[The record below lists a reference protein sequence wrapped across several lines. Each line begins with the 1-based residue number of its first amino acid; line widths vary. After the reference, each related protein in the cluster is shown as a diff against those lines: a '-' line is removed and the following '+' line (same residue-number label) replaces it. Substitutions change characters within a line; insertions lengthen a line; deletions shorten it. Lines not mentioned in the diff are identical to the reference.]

1 MEEQNPSELA
11 RIVERNIEALL
22 ARRKAE
28 ERQLSFQER
37 IAERITSFTGS
48 MKFVWLHVIV
58 YGLWIAINLG
68 AIPFIP
74 KFDPTFVILAMEAS
88 VEAIFLST
96 FILITQNR
104 MMAQADKRADLN
116 LQISLLAEHE
126 ITRLIKVISEIG
138 ERMHVQAAQ
147 HPELRELK
155 EDIQPERVLD
165 TIEEEERRM
174 SHHERRGH
182 HDRGR

>member
-1 MEEQNPSELA
+1 MEERPVDSEMA
-11 RIVERNIEALL
+11 RVVERNIEALL

-28 ERQLSFQER
+28 ERELTWPER
-37 IAERITSFTGS
+37 LAERITTFTGN
-48 MKFVWLHVIV
+48 MKFVWLHAFV

-74 KFDPTFVILAMEAS
+74 RFDSTFVILAMAAS

-116 LQISLLAEHE
+116 LQITLLAEHE
-126 ITRLIKVISEIG
+126 ITRLIKVVSEIG
-138 ERMHVQAAQ
+138 ERMNVQSAKN
-147 HPELRELK
+147 PELGEL
-155 EDIQPERVLD
+155 ERDVQPEHLLD
-165 TIEEEERRM
+165 TIER
-174 SHHERRGH
+174 HERKMFPHQAGQP
-182 HDRGR
+182 